1 MYQVE
6 DYVVYGNEGVCQIEA
21 IEELDIGGEAR
32 MYYKLQPAYRSG
44 TVFTPV
50 DTKVFMRP
58 VISVEIANELIDS
71 IPSIEAETGGPTN
84 ASNLKDKYSKILQTN
99 DVTDL
104 VQLIKTVQAKG
115 AIAETKNKKMGQTDK
130 TYMRKAEEL
139 LYGEL
144 AVALDI
150 PRNGV
155 QQYMEKRIGKHLPA

>member
-1 MYQVE
+1 
-6 DYVVYGNEGVCQIEA
+6 
-21 IEELDIGGEAR
+21 
-32 MYYKLQPAYRSG
+32 LQPAYRSG

-115 AIAETKNKKMGQTDK
+115 AIAENKNKKMGQTDK

-155 QQYMEKRIGKHLPA
+155 QKYMEKRIGKHLPA